1 VGRGVTGAVAISMAA
16 RVEQLVEDS
25 AESENP
31 PRCGVKMYARQEFG
45 SHGIGV
51 VRQSE

>member
-1 VGRGVTGAVAISMAA
+1 VGRCAAAIPSAG

-25 AESENP
+25 AESESP
-31 PRCGVKMYARQEFG
+31 PRCGVKMYARQEFDA
-45 SHGIGV
+45 HRIGV